1 MSTSKRFARLSCSL
15 LVFVACTPAVL
26 VDKDFAPVTSLPQR
40 GTFRGTLVV
49 RPVDMTLGCTDPG
62 SVRPLLVLRTEH
74 GYLPLSTTPAD
85 CVRAFALEKGQ
96 WVSVEPAGGYES
108 LPAHCNPVEP
118 LEGPDLAKLGA
129 REGEEVTLTGVLG
142 PVFAKG
148 GIASYWVT
156 GLYVDGKAGH

>member
-1 MSTSKRFARLSCSL
+1 MVTLVRLARIVCL
-15 LVFVACTPAVL
+15 LLALVACTPAVL

-40 GTFRGTLVV
+40 GTYRGTLVV

-62 SVRPLLVLRTEH
+62 SVRPLLVLHTDR
-74 GYLPLSTTPAD
+74 GYLPLSTTPTD
-85 CVRAFALEKGQ
+85 CVRAFALEKGR

-108 LPAHCNPVEP
+108 LPPHCNPVEP
-118 LEGPDLAKLGA
+118 LERSDLAELGA
-129 REGEEVTLTGVLG
+129 REGDEVTLTGVLG

-156 GLYVDGKAGH
+156 GLYVDGKARH